1 MLRKELNKK
10 IGALAFGRLRLSE
23 DIYRQIVVSID
34 PKSEGHVTR
43 CDDES
48 ANLVLIALRRLALQ
62 NPQTERGQ
70 KQHRFIARLMDYLR
84 WNWKQTAAFCKKQT
98 GKNSTRDCDAKEL
111 TKIVNGMVAIIDGNI
126 ATGKLQLSP
135 EELSAYQHYTK
146 RNRKQSEQSAISAKS
161 ALSEKSKQKEDVW

>member
-48 ANLVLIALRRLALQ
+48 ANLVLIALRRFAEK
-62 NPQTERGQ
+62 NPLVQTNV

-84 WNWKQTAAFCKKQT
+84 WNWQDTAVFCHRQT
-98 GKNSTRDCDAKEL
+98 GKKSTRECTAVEL

-126 ATGKLQLSP
+126 ASGKLQLSP
-135 EELSAYQHYTK
+135 TELEEYHRHTKKNRQTKSA
-146 RNRKQSEQSAISAKS
+146 QSAISAES
-161 ALSEKSKQKEDVW
+161 ASSEKSQ